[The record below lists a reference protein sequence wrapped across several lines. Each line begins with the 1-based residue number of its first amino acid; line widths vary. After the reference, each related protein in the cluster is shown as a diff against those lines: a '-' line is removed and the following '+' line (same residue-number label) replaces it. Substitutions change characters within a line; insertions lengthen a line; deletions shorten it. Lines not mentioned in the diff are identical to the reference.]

1 MPCLATLFSDL
12 QNLRGLEYRFVSLFP
27 WSLTSAPAYHF
38 GDDDWAGFIETYAG
52 SIVIGSAE
60 ELYLVRA
67 LRSSGKQR
75 QQIRLDV
82 VSPRCSGWGS
92 DAGLNVHG

>member
-1 MPCLATLFSDL
+1 MSCLATLLSDH

-27 WSLTSAPAYHF
+27 WGRISAPDHHS
-38 GDDDWAGFIETYAG
+38 GDDWARFIETYAG
-52 SIVIGSAE
+52 SIVIGNAE

-67 LRSSGKQR
+67 LRPSGKQE

-82 VSPRCSGWGS
+82 VSPRSMIQLVLRCGT
-92 DAGLNVHG
+92 